1 MTAAWPVKRG
11 GRGAPPRTRLVFAG
25 AAVAVLLILAALLL
39 WSRQSGQG
47 GRGSA
52 ARRTAAYVGSPAC
65 ASCHGAEYERWSG
78 SHHQRAMLL
87 PTDENVLADFRD
99 TYFTHQGVSTH
110 FSLRDGRYVVTAE
123 SPDGKPAEYV
133 VKYVIGVDP
142 VQQYIVE
149 FPGGKLQCLTV
160 AWDVRARR
168 WYSLYPGQRI
178 ALDDPLHWTGRYQN
192 WNLMCGDCH
201 TTDYRKGYDAAADT
215 YATRWSEF
223 DVGCE
228 ACHGPGGAHVKWGK
242 KEGGRARG
250 KGEGRGRAKE
260 NRYRRSAASMG
271 LLVDL
276 KPAGGRSEIET
287 CAPCHS
293 RRHRI
298 GAGRAAGD
306 PLLDEFM
313 PEVMRPPLY
322 HADGQMLDEV
332 YEYGSF
338 RQSKMYERGVR
349 CSDCHDP
356 HSGKTKAEGNALC
369 LSCHGE
375 RPNPAFPTLPSKV
388 YDSPAHHFHKVGTKA
403 AECVTCHMTTRN
415 YMVVDERH
423 DHFFRVPR
431 PDESAR
437 WGTPNACNSCH
448 GDKTPVWAAAAV
460 ERWYGPGRQTDSRFV
475 AAVAAGQ
482 ADEAGSEELL
492 AMVAADTARTA
503 MARAT
508 ALELLRGYGA
518 QAADVLT
525 NGTTAPDPVVR
536 ATAVGGMEQ
545 VPFTRRIA
553 IAAPLLRDPI
563 RAVRVQAARVL
574 ALVPSS
580 LLTDEQRRD
589 LDAALV
595 EYREGL
601 LAMADMP
608 STHLN
613 LAVLEG
619 DLGRNDLAVQSYQK
633 ALRMDP
639 YFVPARQNL
648 ATLYNQLGRNTDA
661 ERELRE
667 GLRQVPEQGDLHYA
681 LGLLL
686 AEGERYDE
694 AVRELRNAA
703 RLLPNRARVRYNLG
717 LILLR
722 QGRAAD
728 AERALLDA
736 DRIDPRDPSIAFAL
750 ASLYAQEGQWAR
762 ALPYAQRFQAA
773 SPRDERARALLGQ
786 ITRALGN
793 P

>member
-1 MTAAWPVKRG
+1 MAASGSVRRT
-11 GRGAPPRTRLVFAG
+11 GRATSPRTRLILLGTAI
-25 AAVAVLLILAALLL
+25 AAVCVLAALWL
-39 WSRQSGQG
+39 WFWRSGPGRRG
-47 GRGSA
+47 GA
-52 ARRTAAYVGSPAC
+52 AARTAAYVGSPAC
-65 ASCHGAEYERWSG
+65 ASCHGAEYERWVG

-87 PTDENVLADFRD
+87 PTEENVLADFGD
-99 TYFTHQGVSTH
+99 AVYTHQGVSTR
-110 FSLRDGRYVVTAE
+110 FSKKERRFVVTTDG
-123 SPDGKPAEYV
+123 PDGKPAEYV

-160 AWDVRARR
+160 AWDVSARR
-168 WYSLYPGQRI
+168 WYTLYPDQRV
-178 ALDDPLHWTGRYQN
+178 ALDDPLHWSGRYQN

-201 TTDYRKGYDAAADT
+201 TTGYRKGYDAAADA
-215 YATRWSEF
+215 YATEWSEF

-228 ACHGPGGAHVKWGK
+228 ACHGPGSAHVKWAEK
-242 KEGGRARG
+242 RGGGA
-250 KGEGRGRAKE
+250 
-260 NRYRRSAASMG
+260 AASMG

-276 KPAGGRSEIET
+276 KSADGRAEIDG

-298 GAGRAAGD
+298 GADRPVGD

-313 PEVMRPPLY
+313 PELVRAPLY

-356 HSGKTKAEGNALC
+356 HSGRTKMEGNALC

-375 RPNPAFPTLPSKV
+375 RPNPAFPTLPSKA
-388 YDSPAHHFHKVGTKA
+388 YDSPAHHFHKMGTGG
-403 AECVTCHMTTRN
+403 AECVSCHMTTRN

-437 WGTPNACNSCH
+437 WGTPNACNTCH
-448 GDKTPVWAAAAV
+448 GDKTPAWAAAAV
-460 ERWYGPGRQTDSRFV
+460 ERWYGPGRQMDSRFV
-475 AAVAAGQ
+475 AAVSAGQ
-482 ADEAGSEELL
+482 ADELGAE
-492 AMVAADTARTA
+492 AMLTAVAADTGRTA

-508 ALELLRGYGA
+508 ALDLLRGYGA
-518 QAADVLT
+518 QAVDALT
-525 NGTTAPDPVVR
+525 RGAAETDPIVR
-536 ATAVGGMEQ
+536 ATAAGGLEQ

-574 ALVPSS
+574 ASIPSS
-580 LLTDEQRRD
+580 LLTDAQRRD
-589 LDAALV
+589 LDDGLA
-595 EYREGL
+595 EYRQGL

-613 LAVLEG
+613 LAVLES
-619 DLGRNDLAVQSYQK
+619 DLGRNDLAEQAYRK
-633 ALRMDP
+633 ALQMDP
-639 YFVPARQNL
+639 YFLPARQNL
-648 ATLYNQLGRNTDA
+648 ATLYSQMGRNADA

-667 GLRQVPEQGDLHYA
+667 GIRQLPDQGELHYA

-694 AVRELRNAA
+694 AVRELRDAA

-717 LILLR
+717 LILQR

-728 AERALLDA
+728 AERALLEA
-736 DRIDPRDPSIAFAL
+736 GRLAPLDPNIAFAI
-750 ASLYAQEGQWAR
+750 ASFYAQEGRWAK
-762 ALPYAQRFQAA
+762 ALPYAERFQAG
-773 SPRDERARALLGQ
+773 SPRDERARTLLARIQ
-786 ITRALGN
+786 AALGGPSN
-793 P
+793 